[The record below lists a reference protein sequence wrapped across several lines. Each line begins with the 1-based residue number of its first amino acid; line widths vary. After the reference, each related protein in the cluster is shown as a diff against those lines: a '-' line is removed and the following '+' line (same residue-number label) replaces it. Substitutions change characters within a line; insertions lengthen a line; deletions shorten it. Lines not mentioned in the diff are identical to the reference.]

1 MDVSLSNQILNTANV
16 MAQAKVA
23 QEVNTTVLKK
33 SMDIQESTANA
44 MIQSLPQTPQLASS
58 GSLGTKLNTYA

>member
-16 MAQAKVA
+16 MAQAKTA

-33 SMDIQESTANA
+33 SMEIQENA
-44 MIQSLPQTPQLASS
+44 AATMMQSLPQAPQLATS
-58 GSLGTKLNTYA
+58 GSLGTQVNTYA

>member
-23 QEVNTTVLKK
+23 QEVNTKVLKK
-33 SMDIQESTANA
+33 SMEIQESTAA
-44 MIQSLPQTPQLASS
+44 TMLQSVPQTPQLATS

>member
-33 SMDIQESTANA
+33 AWTSKN
-44 MIQSLPQTPQLASS
+44 LPLTP
-58 GSLGTKLNTYA
+58 